1 MQIQIHNLDG
11 GLMILP
17 ERVTIFFLAGD
28 WILLNLLN
36 LNLDIIIL
44 ANLAVLIKLSFP
56 LSKRIWIA
64 ISIGSSRRDWV
75 INFFL
80 SFSKNTHLN
89 K

>member
-36 LNLDIIIL
+36 
-44 ANLAVLIKLSFP
+44 
-56 LSKRIWIA
+56 
-64 ISIGSSRRDWV
+64 
-75 INFFL
+75 
-80 SFSKNTHLN
+80 
-89 K
+89 